1 MSDGTAFS
9 ATSRIEA
16 LLDANSFVELGA
28 AVTARS
34 TDFNVSAEKT
44 PSDGVVTGHGT
55 IDGNLVFVFAQEPA
69 VFGGAIGEMHAKKI
83 LSVYD
88 RALKMG
94 APVIGVLDSTGVR
107 LQESVDAVESLGAVL
122 AKASEASGVIPQIM
136 AVYGNCGGGLSVL
149 TALADFTYMTDS
161 AKLFFN
167 SPSTLPGNKDV
178 ATDSAQF
185 QSEEAGVVDFI
196 GSEAE
201 VSEQI
206 RKLVTILPGSNLEE
220 GCIDECT
227 DDLNRAAEGVAASYE
242 DAAAVF
248 TELSDNRV
256 FTEVK
261 KAYAPAMTCGFIK
274 LNGMTVG
281 AIGNTVK
288 KDGEDIEARLT
299 ADGLTKAADF
309 VKFCDAF
316 DLPILSLVKTE
327 GYETSVC
334 AERRLARAAASF
346 TAAYASASV
355 PKITLVANAYT
366 TAYLLMGASSMG
378 ADLVYALSDA
388 DMGVLEAKAAAK
400 ILDSTPSEVASKVN
414 GVSNAARHGYI
425 DRVVNGADARKYL
438 IAGYEM
444 LYTKKIDE
452 AYRKHSTK

>member
-28 AVTARS
+28 AVTART

-94 APVIGVLDSTGVR
+94 APVIGVLDCTGVR
-107 LQESVDAVESLGAVL
+107 LQESVDAVESLGMVL

>member
-1 MSDGTAFS
+1 
-9 ATSRIEA
+9 
-16 LLDANSFVELGA
+16 
-28 AVTARS
+28 
-34 TDFNVSAEKT
+34 
-44 PSDGVVTGHGT
+44 
-55 IDGNLVFVFAQEPA
+55 
-69 VFGGAIGEMHAKKI
+69 
-83 LSVYD
+83 
-88 RALKMG
+88 
-94 APVIGVLDSTGVR
+94 
-107 LQESVDAVESLGAVL
+107 
-122 AKASEASGVIPQIM
+122 
-136 AVYGNCGGGLSVL
+136 
-149 TALADFTYMTDS
+149 
-161 AKLFFN
+161 
-167 SPSTLPGNKDV
+167 
-178 ATDSAQF
+178 
-185 QSEEAGVVDFI
+185 
-196 GSEAE
+196 
-201 VSEQI
+201 
-206 RKLVTILPGSNLEE
+206 
-220 GCIDECT
+220 
-227 DDLNRAAEGVAASYE
+227 
-242 DAAAVF
+242 
-248 TELSDNRV
+248 
-256 FTEVK
+256 
-261 KAYAPAMTCGFIK
+261 MTCGFIK